1 MSDTVSGLGRG
12 TFPGLAPLRGK
23 WGWIVALGVVYVI
36 AGAIA
41 LGSIVSATVVSVF
54 VVGIMMIVAGVAEVI
69 NAFQVKAWGWFLFWL
84 SLGILYIV
92 GGFLVFQ
99 NPLLTAAGLT
109 LLLGIV
115 LAISGLVRIFLGF
128 TMKQGTPWGGVVLS
142 GVITLLLGGIIL
154 LHWPVSSLWTL
165 GIFLGVDLVFAGASW
180 IGVGLGLKRAIPA

>member
-1 MSDTVSGLGRG
+1 MSNTITGVERG
-12 TFPGLAPLRGK
+12 SFPVLAPLRAK

-69 NAFQVKAWGWFLFWL
+69 NAFQIKSWGRFLFWL
-84 SLGILYIV
+84 ALGLLYIV

-109 LLLGIV
+109 LILGAV
-115 LAISGLVRIFLGF
+115 LCVSGLVRIFLAF
-128 TMKQGTPWGGVVLS
+128 SMKQGTPWIWVVLS
-142 GVITLLLGGIIL
+142 GAITLLLGAIIL

-165 GIFLGVDLVFAGASW
+165 GIFLGVDLVMAGASW